1 MRDFEAPVWRVSW
14 SLTGDML
21 SVAAGEGDITLWKEA
36 SDGQWESLWTK
47 ASEEPQAEQSEQAA
61 EEEEAAQ

>member
-1 MRDFEAPVWRVSW
+1 
-14 SLTGDML
+14 ML